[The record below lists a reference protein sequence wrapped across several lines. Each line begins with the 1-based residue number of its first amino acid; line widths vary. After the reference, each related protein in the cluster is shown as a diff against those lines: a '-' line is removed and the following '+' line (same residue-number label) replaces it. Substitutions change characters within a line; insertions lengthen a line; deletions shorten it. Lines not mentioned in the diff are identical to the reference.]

1 LGRKKVSSS
10 RVVAAAVRV
19 GKNSAADAKTKEQPK
34 EEPTKPVKRIVVVL
48 VVVVVVRFAS
58 H

>member
-1 LGRKKVSSS
+1 LGRKKVSSLS
-10 RVVAAAVRV
+10 VVAAAVRV

-48 VVVVVVRFAS
+48 VVVVVRFAS